1 MNSLLINRYE
11 VIDTLGKGGFG
22 ETFLA
27 KDTQMPSKKFV
38 VIKKLKPLHDQTDNL
53 DFLQKLFQKEAQVL
67 EQLGQNCTQI
77 PTLYASFTED
87 GQFYLIQEHIEGESL
102 ADIGIINF
110 ARCEA
115 ILSSLLNTL
124 KYIHSQNIIHRDIK
138 PENIIIRKSD
148 GLPVLIDFGAVK
160 ETMGAMTRSNGS
172 TVSSMVIGTRGFMAP
187 EQSAGRSLFSSDLYA
202 LGLTRSISYSSEC
215 NTSRTNFD

>member
-1 MNSLLINRYE
+1 MKWHCAIAFIPQNLKYTLNRANVMAEIINGRYE
-11 VIDTLGKGGFG
+11 IIDTLGKGGFG
-22 ETFLA
+22 ETFIA
-27 KDTQMPSKKFV
+27 KDTQMPSAKLV
-38 VIKKLKPLHDQTDNL
+38 VIKKLKPLDSQNTNL
-53 DFLQKLFQKEAQVL
+53 ELVQNLFAKEAQVL

-77 PTLYASFTED
+77 PTLYAYLIED
-87 GQFYLIQEHIEGESL
+87 GEFYLIQEHIEGESL

-148 GLPVLIDFGAVK
+148 GLPVLIDFGSVK
-160 ETMGAMTRSNGS
+160 
-172 TVSSMVIGTRGFMAP
+172 
-187 EQSAGRSLFSSDLYA
+187 
-202 LGLTRSISYSSEC
+202 
-215 NTSRTNFD
+215 